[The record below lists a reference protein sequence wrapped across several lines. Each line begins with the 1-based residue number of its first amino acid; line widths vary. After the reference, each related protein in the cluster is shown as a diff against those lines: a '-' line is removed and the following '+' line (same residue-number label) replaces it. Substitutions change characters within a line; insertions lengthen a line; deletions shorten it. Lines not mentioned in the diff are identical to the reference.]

1 MRLPCCYSV
10 KFAPISWV
18 TCAQHVLDMCTSA
31 DVRAPNSCWATDK
44 AISFNNITYI
54 FKGLFLYVS
63 KTYPICFNIFVP
75 IVPLCHV
82 ALFIFP
88 LARWHSGTS
97 GTNSPIHLLQQLFLY
112 FQLTRHEAR
121 EKKVSL
127 ASKEGVLL
135 SQTKNNLQHSLNL

>member
-1 MRLPCCYSV
+1 MHNTC
-10 KFAPISWV
+10 W
-18 TCAQHVLDMCTSA
+18 TCAHQLMCERTTAVGRLTKLYLSTTLPYSSKDFSYMFQRPILYA
-31 DVRAPNSCWATDK
+31 S
-44 AISFNNITYI
+44 I
-54 FKGLFLYVS
+54 F
-63 KTYPICFNIFVP
+63 FVP

-121 EKKVSL
+121 EKEVSL
-127 ASKEGVLL
+127 ASKEGILL
-135 SQTKNNLQHSLNL
+135 SQLIHFLMA

>member
-1 MRLPCCYSV
+1 MLACCYSV

-31 DVRAPNSCWATDK
+31 DVRVHNSCCATDK
-44 AISFNNITYI
+44 AISFNDITYI

-63 KTYPICFNIFVP
+63 KTYPICFNVFVP

-97 GTNSPIHLLQQLFLY
+97 GTNSPIHLLQQLFLH
-112 FQLTRHEAR
+112 FQLARHEAR

>member
-1 MRLPCCYSV
+1 MHNTC
-10 KFAPISWV
+10 W
-18 TCAQHVLDMCTSA
+18 TCAHQLMCERTTA
-31 DVRAPNSCWATDK
+31 DVRAHNSCCATDK
-44 AISFNNITYI
+44 AISFNDITYI

-97 GTNSPIHLLQQLFLY
+97 GTNSPIHLLQQLFLH
-112 FQLTRHEAR
+112 FQLARHEAR

-127 ASKEGVLL
+127 ASKEGVLKL
-135 SQTKNNLQHSLNL
+135 EITNLFIQSSHFVSKFNLNIR